1 MISGQVIYSAS
12 SVRIALLGNHD
23 EVRFDKAAGKT
34 HRAAPLGPRQSH
46 TLRPALPAAFEVR
59 VFPPNSFELQPQ
71 ALDKKFLEFVD
82 PFFGRFHLTDS
93 FSCVG
98 HTTTQLLCRF
108 LLACVSASGSG
119 MALVS
124 IGGRCF
130 SAEQFRA
137 AA

>member
-71 ALDKKFLEFVD
+71 ALDEQLLEFGD
-82 PFFGRFHLTDS
+82 LFFGSDRFHLTDS
-93 FSCVG
+93 FSYLG
-98 HTTTQLLCRF
+98 HVTTQLLFRN
-108 LLACVSASGSG
+108 LLACV
-119 MALVS
+119 
-124 IGGRCF
+124 
-130 SAEQFRA
+130 
-137 AA
+137 